1 VSEDMSVERL
11 SVGEAAQV
19 LGVTRDAIHKRISR
33 GSIQHEKGEDG
44 RFYAYVDT
52 STEGLDSSTY
62 MSIDKSKV
70 ESLERLIANQEDR
83 ISFLER
89 ELERRGDEAER
100 LYQIVAGL
108 TRTTAELSTRL
119 PELEA
124 PASPAEPRE
133 SPETATE
140 QPGRV
145 EPQPSDEGAQPRS
158 WWRRVFGG

>member
-1 VSEDMSVERL
+1 VSEDVSVERL

-33 GSIQHEKGEDG
+33 GSIHHEKGEDG
-44 RFYAYVDT
+44 RFYVYVDT

-62 MSIDKSKV
+62 RSIDKSKV

-100 LYQIVAGL
+100 LHQIVAGL

-145 EPQPSDEGAQPRS
+145 EPQPSDEGAQRRS

>member
-1 VSEDMSVERL
+1 MSPAML
-11 SVGEAAQV
+11 STSALAEAPYN
-19 LGVTRDAIHKRISR
+19 TI
-33 GSIQHEKGEDG
+33 
-44 RFYAYVDT
+44 
-52 STEGLDSSTY
+52 
-62 MSIDKSKV
+62 
-70 ESLERLIANQEDR
+70 
-83 ISFLER
+83 LER

-100 LYQIVAGL
+100 LHRIVAGL

-158 WWRRVFGG
+158 WWRRVFGGRARRTT